1 MLVTKKAPDFT
12 ATAVL
17 ADGSISEDFNL
28 YKNIGKNGAVLFFY
42 PLDFTFVCPSE
53 IIAFSNRIKEF
64 EDRGIQVIGCSVD
77 SQFSHFAWR
86 ETPVE
91 NGGIGRVKYPLV
103 ADITKQISKD
113 YDVLFGDSVALRG
126 SFLIDKDG
134 TVRHAVINDLP
145 LGRNIDEMIRMV
157 DTMLF
162 TNEHGEV
169 CPAGWSK
176 GDEGMKA
183 DKSGVAEYLAKR
195 PEEVTDMQRSVKGEV
210 YSSTFDLP
218 AQNHVRVAEI
228 VIEKAKRLVEMKKDV
243 VILLDSITRLAR
255 AYNTVTPSSGK
266 VLSGGV
272 DANALHKPK
281 RFFGAARN
289 IEEGGSLTIIST
301 ALIDTGSKMDEVIFE
316 EFKGTGNSEVVLSR
330 NASNKRVYPAID
342 IVKSGTR
349 KEELLLTPDILQK
362 TWILRNAM
370 SEMDEVDVLKFL
382 YPKMQKT
389 KNNDD
394 FFASMNE

>member
-1 MLVTKKAPDFT
+1 MNIYIGKPAPDFT
-12 ATAVL
+12 AKAVL
-17 ADGSISEDFNL
+17 ADNSISSDFNFRSYL
-28 YKNIGKNGAVLFFY
+28 KGHKGILFFY

-53 IIAFSNRIKEF
+53 IIAFSNRIKDF

-91 NGGIGRVKYPLV
+91 NGGIGRVKFPLV

-113 YDVLFGDSVALRG
+113 FDVLFGDSVALRG

-183 DKSGVAEYLAKR
+183 DKSGVAEYLAKNQ
-195 PEEVTDMQRSVKGEV
+195 DK
-210 YSSTFDLP
+210 L
-218 AQNHVRVAEI
+218 
-228 VIEKAKRLVEMKKDV
+228 
-243 VILLDSITRLAR
+243 
-255 AYNTVTPSSGK
+255 
-266 VLSGGV
+266 
-272 DANALHKPK
+272 
-281 RFFGAARN
+281 
-289 IEEGGSLTIIST
+289 
-301 ALIDTGSKMDEVIFE
+301 
-316 EFKGTGNSEVVLSR
+316 
-330 NASNKRVYPAID
+330 
-342 IVKSGTR
+342 
-349 KEELLLTPDILQK
+349 
-362 TWILRNAM
+362 
-370 SEMDEVDVLKFL
+370 
-382 YPKMQKT
+382 
-389 KNNDD
+389 
-394 FFASMNE
+394 